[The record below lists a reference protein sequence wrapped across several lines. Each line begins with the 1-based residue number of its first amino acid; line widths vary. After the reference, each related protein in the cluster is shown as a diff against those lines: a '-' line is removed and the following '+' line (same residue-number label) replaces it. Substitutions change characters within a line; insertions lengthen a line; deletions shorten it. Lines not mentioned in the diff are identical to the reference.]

1 VADYI
6 IRLGAAAGPHAP
18 TIESPMLGENREAV
32 IGRLSALVAA
42 LEARASSV
50 RIAADEFCNSLS
62 DIEAFADRRA
72 AHLIQIKMPDL
83 GGVDQSIEAVRACHE
98 RGLLAL
104 LGGSCNETDWSSRL
118 TVHIVLAMEAD
129 LIYNKPGFGVDEG
142 HMVVH
147 NEMARTLA
155 LLNASGV
162 ATAAMN
168 PAATA

>member
-1 VADYI
+1 MRNGDLNGTLGALCGDEPQRVADYI
-6 IRLGAAAGPHAP
+6 IRLEAAAGPHAL

-83 GGVDQSIEAVRACHE
+83 GASTGRSRRSGHATNAGCLRSWVARAT
-98 RGLLAL
+98 RPTGA
-104 LGGSCNETDWSSRL
+104 
-118 TVHIVLAMEAD
+118 
-129 LIYNKPGFGVDEG
+129 PG
-142 HMVVH
+142 
-147 NEMARTLA
+147 
-155 LLNASGV
+155 
-162 ATAAMN
+162 
-168 PAATA
+168 